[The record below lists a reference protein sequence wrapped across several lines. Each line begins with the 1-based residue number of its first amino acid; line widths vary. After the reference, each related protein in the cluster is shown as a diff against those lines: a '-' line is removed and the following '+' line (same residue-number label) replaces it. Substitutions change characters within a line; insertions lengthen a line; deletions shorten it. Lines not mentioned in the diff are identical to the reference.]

1 MNLENSKEKR
11 SEYLFSRYLDFGGD
25 KGYLDK
31 TETYQ
36 MFLMIHGL
44 ASASLKNQVV
54 SKEEAD
60 EELNKSMTN
69 NTTKRASNISN
80 NVSGLGLS
88 SMTQKKKKLDLSGKQ
103 FDYIYKNK
111 IQNQLDE
118 PGKFNFKDMNIL
130 FNAYEYWRYE
140 NINNKNF
147 KQIDQLDR
155 QIEENLRKSSVS
167 NDGQELNL
175 PQQ

>member
-1 MNLENSKEKR
+1 
-11 SEYLFSRYLDFGGD
+11 
-25 KGYLDK
+25 
-31 TETYQ
+31 
-36 MFLMIHGL
+36 
-44 ASASLKNQVV
+44 
-54 SKEEAD
+54 
-60 EELNKSMTN
+60 
-69 NTTKRASNISN
+69 
-80 NVSGLGLS
+80 
-88 SMTQKKKKLDLSGKQ
+88 MTQKKKKLDLSGKQ

-155 QIEENLRKSSVS
+155 QIEENLRKSSLS
-167 NDGQELNL
+167 NDGHELDVPLLNNTKKANDLPEIQEVPDVIEDESQHQDEPIDWENY
-175 PQQ
+175 PKI